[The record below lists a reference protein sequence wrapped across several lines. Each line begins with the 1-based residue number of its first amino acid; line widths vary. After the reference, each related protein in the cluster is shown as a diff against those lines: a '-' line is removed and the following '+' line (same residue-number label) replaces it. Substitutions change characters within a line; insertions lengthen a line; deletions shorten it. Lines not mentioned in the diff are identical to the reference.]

1 MAPLLDVRN
10 LHTRF
15 RTAEGVIHAVDGVSF
30 TVEQG
35 ETVAIVGESGSGK
48 SVSMLSIQ
56 RLLPPNSGKVE
67 QGEVWFQG
75 KELLRLERSEMRKI
89 NGAGIGMIF
98 QDPMSSLNP
107 VLSIGFQICE
117 ALREHQGLD
126 RSAARD
132 RAVELLSRVGIP
144 RPETRLAHYPHQF
157 SGGMRQRVMIAM
169 ALSCNPVLLIA
180 DEPTT
185 ALDVTIQAQILRLMK
200 KLRGELGM
208 SMIWISHDL
217 GVVARIADRVIVMYA
232 GRIVEE
238 AGVQAFY
245 TAPRHPYSKG
255 LLASLPRFDDDVSR
269 PLKPIPGQP
278 PNLASRRNGCAF
290 APRCSLAQDRCRS
303 DTPPLVALGAD
314 TRQRVACWRADEVGA
329 GDVH

>member
-10 LHTRF
+10 LITRF
-15 RTAEGVIHAVDGVSF
+15 RTSEGVIHAVDGVSF
-30 TVEQG
+30 TVEKG

-56 RLLPPNSGKVE
+56 GLLPPNSGKVE

-75 KELLRLERSEMRKI
+75 KDLLRLDRSEMRKI

-107 VLSIGFQICE
+107 VLSVGFQICE
-117 ALREHQGLD
+117 ALRAHQGLD
-126 RSAARD
+126 RRAARN
-132 RAVELLSRVGIP
+132 RAVDLLSQVGIP
-144 RPETRLAHYPHQF
+144 RPESRLADYPHQF
-157 SGGMRQRVMIAM
+157 SGGMRQRVMIAI
-169 ALSCNPVLLIA
+169 ALSCNPLLLIA

-200 KLRGELGM
+200 QLRSALGM
-208 SMIWISHDL
+208 SIIWISHDL

-255 LLASLPRFDDDVSR
+255 LLASLPRFDDDVSK

-278 PNLASRRNGCAF
+278 PNLASRRGGCAF

-303 DTPPLVALGAD
+303 DAPPLVASGMD
-314 TRQRVACWRADEVGA
+314 SRQRIACWRADEIGA
-329 GDVH
+329 GDAH